1 MHRGSRSDGRRPQN
15 SPSTFR
21 TTTITTIAP
30 MMYRIEYIGTSFLS
44 LRNAHSGPCFGVPSL
59 LRTGALPLNAGKRQA
74 HHRRAH
80 IPRVPW
86 TQIQYSTW
94 LRACHER
101 FVMLMNPRG
110 DAYARGVT
118 GCQPET
124 AEGNGDGACRQAG
137 PLSPQ
142 LPRHRV
148 QDLTAQVAVDEW
160 VGEELDHQGR

>member
-59 LRTGALPLNAGKRQA
+59 LRTGALPLDAGKRQA

-80 IPRVPW
+80 IPRVLW
-86 TQIQYSTW
+86 TQIHYSTW
-94 LRACHER
+94 PRACHER

-110 DAYARGVT
+110 DAYPRESQGDSRRWPRATSMRRAARV
-118 GCQPET
+118 
-124 AEGNGDGACRQAG
+124 G
-137 PLSPQ
+137 PLSSP
-142 LPRHRV
+142 LPRHG
-148 QDLTAQVAVDEW
+148 AQHRAA
-160 VGEELDHQGR
+160 